1 MGIMRYKPK
10 QKNIEKLKTFLKI
23 KTKKQNYGKSIQYKD

>member
-10 QKNIEKLKTFLKI
+10 QKNIEKLKTFLK
-23 KTKKQNYGKSIQYKD
+23 KQEKNNKQNYGKSI